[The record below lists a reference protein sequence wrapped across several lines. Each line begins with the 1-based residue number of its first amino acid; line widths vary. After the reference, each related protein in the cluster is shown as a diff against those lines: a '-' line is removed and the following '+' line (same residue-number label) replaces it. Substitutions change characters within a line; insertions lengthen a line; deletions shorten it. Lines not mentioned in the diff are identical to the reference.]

1 MSDSRQRL
9 SVSAIT
15 VNAVNWT
22 AYATYIVFALAV
34 VLIPG
39 PDFAVVVGNTMSGGR
54 SRGMWSAAGVASS
67 NAVQGVAAMLGLGAL
82 VMRAQPVFDV
92 MRWAGA
98 VYLMYLGLRLL
109 RAAWRGK
116 YELPGSVSVQHT
128 ARRGWRQGFLSNIT
142 NPKVLVFYV
151 AVLPQFLTPGAG
163 ALPLMLFAVSHALLS
178 LTYLL
183 ILTAVMHR
191 VRRILARRLVRRY
204 LDATTGIA
212 MIGFGTRLAVERP

>member
-1 MSDSRQRL
+1 M
-9 SVSAIT
+9 
-15 VNAVNWT
+15 NWT
-22 AYATYIVFALAV
+22 AYATYLVFALTV

-67 NAVQGVAAMLGLGAL
+67 NAVQGVVAMAGLGAL
-82 VMRAQPVFDV
+82 VMRAQPVFAV
-92 MRWAGA
+92 VKWVGA
-98 VYLMYLGLRLL
+98 AYLMYLGLRLL
-109 RAAWRGK
+109 QAARRGR
-116 YELPGSVSVQHT
+116 YALPGSAAVEHA

-163 ALPLMLFAVSHALLS
+163 PLSLMLFALSHALLS

-183 ILTAVMHR
+183 TLTAVMHR
-191 VRRILARRLVRRY
+191 VRRILARRKVRRC

-212 MIGFGTRLAVERP
+212 MIGFGTRLAFER

>member
-1 MSDSRQRL
+1 M
-9 SVSAIT
+9 
-15 VNAVNWT
+15 NWT
-22 AYATYIVFALAV
+22 AYSTYVVFALAV

-67 NAVQGVAAMLGLGAL
+67 NAVQGIAAVLGLGTL
-82 VMRAQPVFDV
+82 VIRVQPLFNVI
-92 MRWAGA
+92 RWAGA
-98 VYLMYLGLRLL
+98 AYLMYLGLRLL
-109 RAAWRGK
+109 LAAWRGN
-116 YELPGSVSVQHT
+116 YELLDSVSVQHA
-128 ARRGWRQGFLSNIT
+128 ARRGWRQGFLSNVT

-163 ALPLMLFAVSHALLS
+163 ALSLILFAVSHALLS

-183 ILTAVMHR
+183 TLTIVMHR
-191 VRRILARRLVRRY
+191 VRRVLARKRVRRY

-212 MIGFGTRLAVERP
+212 MIGFGTRIAIERP

>member
-1 MSDSRQRL
+1 M
-9 SVSAIT
+9 
-15 VNAVNWT
+15 NWT
-22 AYATYIVFALAV
+22 AYATYLVFALTV

-67 NAVQGVAAMLGLGAL
+67 NAVQGVVAMAGLGAL
-82 VMRAQPVFDV
+82 VMRAQPVFAV
-92 MRWAGA
+92 VKWVGA
-98 VYLMYLGLRLL
+98 AYLMYLCLRLL
-109 RAAWRGK
+109 QAARRGR
-116 YELPGSVSVQHT
+116 YALPGSAAVEHA

-163 ALPLMLFAVSHALLS
+163 PLSLMLFALSHALLS

-183 ILTAVMHR
+183 TLTAVMHR
-191 VRRILARRLVRRY
+191 VRRILARRKVRRC

-212 MIGFGTRLAVERP
+212 MIGFGTRLAFER